1 MPASATRRR
10 ASSSR
15 TASLSTTRAL
25 RAYVRAHHVVAF
37 TKSYCPYCKR
47 AVRTLRAYARRYG
60 TTVRVVELDT
70 MVPARKG
77 EALQRRLARVT
88 GRTTVPNVFI
98 GGEAVGGGDEVEA
111 LRAERRLGRLV
122 KTTVGTGRT
131 TRKRTTSRV
140 PAVAAEP
147 TPSTLYLYHHTV
159 DDYVADILKKGCLLP
174 ASKTRNQQQ
183 NPYSDRSPYVFFN
196 VYAHKDLPYL
206 MTSGIGVGLVFAIP
220 DALIK
225 HTIYTSSHHSGGE
238 ITREGVHKHV
248 FRDRKSM
255 LRVFRSL
262 RSHSMRT
269 AQRVVEDEESKPWA
283 DAEYDTAP
291 MATAFQ
297 EVFSKYEMPITSLRY
312 ALLSKP
318 DKRLETMVHKW
329 VPHAKVNVHIQ
340 TERDFVQAA
349 KLAVHTVKGEGLR
362 WARSDAEDALK
373 GLASCTSTEAKALR
387 TQLQA
392 LLNKGPI
399 AK

>member
-1 MPASATRRR
+1 
-10 ASSSR
+10 
-15 TASLSTTRAL
+15 
-25 RAYVRAHHVVAF
+25 
-37 TKSYCPYCKR
+37 
-47 AVRTLRAYARRYG
+47 
-60 TTVRVVELDT
+60 VELDT
-70 MVPARKG
+70 MVPARQG

-111 LRAERRLGRLV
+111 LRAGRRLGRLV
-122 KTTVGTGRT
+122 KATVGTGRT

-147 TPSTLYLYHHTV
+147 TPSTLYLYHQTEP
-159 DDYVADILKKGCLLP
+159 YYIADIFRHGRVLP
-174 ASKTRNQQQ
+174 ASKTRNQAQ
-183 NPYSDRSPYVFFN
+183 NPATDKSPYIFFN
-196 VYAHKDLPYL
+196 VYEHKDLL
-206 MTSGIGVGLVFAIP
+206 ALETRSGMGLVFAIP
-220 DALIK
+220 DALVG
-225 HTIYTSSHHSGGE
+225 HTLFTSSRHSTGD

-262 RSHSMRT
+262 HSHSMRT

-283 DAEYDTAP
+283 DAEYDTAS

-329 VPHAKVNVHIQ
+329 APHAKVRVHIQ

-349 KLAVHTVKGEGLR
+349 KLAVHTVKSEGLR

-373 GLASCTSTEAKALR
+373 GLASCTSAEAKALR
-387 TQLQA
+387 TQLQT
-392 LLNKGPI
+392 LLKKGDTS
-399 AK
+399 K